1 MNHLSDDT
9 LQALVD
15 GALDAEARATSEAHL
30 ASCPACTALNA
41 EYASL
46 FGDLAQLQVPALP
59 PRFAAA
65 VMAQVD
71 VRERILARQRAVAA
85 CTLVGSALVGA
96 ACFVLAGNGAWARQL
111 SELLAGALQLTRLG
125 QVLLTAVQPALRAFW
140 MPLFVAAA
148 GLCLPTLLALY
159 RSILPRAQAA

>member
-1 MNHLSDDT
+1 VNHLSDAT

-15 GALDAEARATSEAHL
+15 GALDAAAQTSATDHL
-30 ASCPACTALNA
+30 AGCATCSSLHA

-46 FGDLAQLQVPALP
+46 FGDLAQLEVPTLP

-65 VMAQVD
+65 VMARVD
-71 VRERILARQRAVAA
+71 VRERLLARQRAIAA
-85 CTLVGSALVGA
+85 FTLVGSALVGA
-96 ACFVLAGNGAWARQL
+96 GCFLLAGNGAWARQL
-111 SELLAGALQLTRLG
+111 SELFASALQVTRLG

-140 MPLFVAAA
+140 MPLFAAAA